1 MGSLYELTGEFL
13 QFSDVALQSELTE
26 EQQTMLAEALENL
39 KEDIEF
45 KLEGYCKVIKNFEAD
60 IAGLKAEEERL
71 ANRRKTLEN
80 RIKTMKEAMKSA
92 ILAVKPDE
100 PKIKTALFSFAVQ
113 NNAPS
118 VVIDEQYIENIPT
131 EYLKFAEPEIN
142 KKKLGEDLKAG
153 VAPEGIAH
161 LETSSSLRIR

>member
-45 KLEGYCKVIKNFEAD
+45 KLEGYCKVIKNFESD
-60 IAGLKAEEERL
+60 IAGLKAEEDRL
-71 ANRRKTLEN
+71 AAKRKTLEN
-80 RIKTMKEAMKSA
+80 RVKTMKEAMKQA
-92 ILAVKPDE
+92 ILLVKPDD
-100 PKIKTALFSFAVQ
+100 PKVKTPLFTCAVQ

-118 VVIDEQYIENIPT
+118 VVIDEPYIENIPT

>member
-1 MGSLYELTGEFL
+1 MASLYELTGEFL
-13 QFSDVALQSELTE
+13 QFSDTAFQSELTE
-26 EQQTMLAEALENL
+26 EQSEMMKEALDNL

-45 KLEGYCKVIKNFEAD
+45 KLDGYCKVIKNFEAD

-142 KKKLGEDLKAG
+142 KKKLAEDLKAG